1 MVGTKEL
8 KQINEKRTLEE
19 LLVLTEKKLE
29 EKNELSIEIYEIIRE
44 LGERDLIVNY
54 RIVKYLLEQFLDS
67 GKIETFGRRNFLTF
81 LPWEKSQLSKRL
93 QRMVEEGLLLFEK
106 RKYSLKIDNPFVN
119 RVKDGLRYQ
128 WEEYDLEK
136 ILLELI
142 DERKNEHKK
151 EIRQIPKEKEEKRNL
166 RQITEEE
173 TMGFLKDI
181 YNTYWELG
189 GTMSEENLLEFM
201 AKEIEDKIL
210 LTIGLTRNV
219 DK

>member
-1 MVGTKEL
+1 M
-8 KQINEKRTLEE
+8 IN
-19 LLVLTEKKLE
+19 LE
-29 EKNELSIEIYEIIRE
+29 EKNELNLEIYEIIRE

-67 GKIETFGRRNFLTF
+67 GKVETFGRKDFLKF
-81 LPWEKSQLSKRL
+81 LPWQKSQLTERL
-93 QRMVEEGLLLFEK
+93 QGMVEEGLLLFEK
-106 RKYSLKIDNPFVN
+106 RKYSLNIDNPFVN
-119 RVKDGLRYQ
+119 RVKEGLRYQ
-128 WEEYDLEK
+128 WDEYDLEK

-151 EIRQIPKEKEEKRNL
+151 EVRYIPKEKEEKKNL
-166 RQITEEE
+166 RQTTEEE
-173 TMGFLKDI
+173 TMSFLKNI

-189 GTMSEENLLEFM
+189 GTMSEEELIEFM
-201 AKEIEDKIL
+201 AKEIEDNIL

>member
-1 MVGTKEL
+1 MTRTKEN
-8 KQINEKRTLEE
+8 KQINKKRTLEE
-19 LLVLTEKKLE
+19 LLVITEKELE
-29 EKNELSIEIYEIIRE
+29 EKNELSLEIYEIIRE

-67 GKIETFGRRNFLTF
+67 GKVETFGRRDFLTF
-81 LPWEKSQLSKRL
+81 LPWQKSQLSKRL
-93 QRMVEEGLLLFEK
+93 QRMVEEGLLLSEK
-106 RKYSLKIDNPFVN
+106 RKYSLNIDNPFVN

-128 WEEYDLEK
+128 LEEYDLEK
-136 ILLELI
+136 ILLEQI
-142 DERKNEHKK
+142 DERKKGHKK
-151 EIRQIPKEKEEKRNL
+151 EIRQTPKEKKNL

-181 YNTYWELG
+181 YDTYWQFG
-189 GTMSEENLLEFM
+189 GTTSEDELIEFM

>member
-1 MVGTKEL
+1 M
-8 KQINEKRTLEE
+8 
-19 LLVLTEKKLE
+19 LTEKELE
-29 EKNELSIEIYEIIRE
+29 EKNELSLEIYEIIRE

-67 GKIETFGRRNFLTF
+67 GKVETFGRRDFLTF
-81 LPWEKSQLSKRL
+81 LPWQKSQLSKRL
-93 QRMVEEGLLLFEK
+93 QRMVEEGLLLSEK
-106 RKYSLKIDNPFVN
+106 RKYSLNIDNPFVN
-119 RVKDGLRYQ
+119 RVKEVLRYQ

-142 DERKNEHKK
+142 EERKKGHNNEVRH
-151 EIRQIPKEKEEKRNL
+151 IPKEKEEKKNL

>member
-19 LLVLTEKKLE
+19 LLVIIEKELE
-29 EKNELSIEIYEIIRE
+29 EKNELNLEIYEIIRK

-54 RIVKYLLEQFLDS
+54 RIAKYLLEQFLDS
-67 GKIETFGRRNFLTF
+67 GKIETFSRKDFLMF
-81 LPWEKSQLSKRL
+81 LPWQKSQLTERL
-93 QRMVEEGLLLFEK
+93 QGMVKEGLLLFEK
-106 RKYSLKIDNPFVN
+106 RKYSLNIDNPFVN
-119 RVKDGLRYQ
+119 RVKEGLRYQ
-128 WEEYDLEK
+128 WDEYDLEK

-151 EIRQIPKEKEEKRNL
+151 EIKQIPKEKEEKKNL

-181 YNTYWELG
+181 YDTYGQFG
-189 GTMSEENLLEFM
+189 GTVSEEELIEFM
-201 AKEIEDKIL
+201 AKEIEENIL
-210 LTIGLTRNV
+210 LTIGLARNV